1 MIYEGQV
8 PASKPRIYYG
18 EKVHFLCTRSGVA
31 DIRVAMTEMQQVVCL
46 MLDRLEADLA
56 TDEVAISMAAFRV
69 LSWLDK
75 FKENLLRKHVAVLG
89 KVLKLP
95 RDGSREFAR
104 VAKTLANLV
113 QTCKTQQICVN
124 HRVVW
129 SWVLVPQ
136 WRSKFLPGAI
146 EISKELEAMIFFL
159 SVKINTTTLE
169 RNLGELC
176 RQVGAHVGRSEDGSL
191 TASLLEV
198 ALDGPQR
205 EEDLFE
211 RIEASGESK
220 LSPTE
225 FGRACAR
232 LWVEQWGRRFR
243 YKYVGRSAQKKLAA
257 RPGSFKAA
265 VLQRDAAADKL
276 SKMGHSRTSGESFVP
291 GLSLP
296 LPGVARVVN
305 AQALHGTRW
314 ASSASASGSKG
325 KFEAH
330 TDRKKERF
338 PAVTSI
344 EAFSLCYCLSCAD
357 RI

>member
-75 FKENLLRKHVAVLG
+75 SKENLLRKHVAVLG

-159 SVKINTTTLE
+159 E
-169 RNLGELC
+169 REDQHHHTGTQLG
-176 RQVGAHVGRSEDGSL
+176 RAM
-191 TASLLEV
+191 
-198 ALDGPQR
+198 P
-205 EEDLFE
+205 
-211 RIEASGESK
+211 ASGC
-220 LSPTE
+220 PCWP
-225 FGRACAR
+225 F
-232 LWVEQWGRRFR
+232 RRRQPDCFF
-243 YKYVGRSAQKKLAA
+243 VGGGPGWPAERR
-257 RPGSFKAA
+257 RP
-265 VLQRDAAADKL
+265 L
-276 SKMGHSRTSGESFVP
+276 
-291 GLSLP
+291 
-296 LPGVARVVN
+296 
-305 AQALHGTRW
+305 
-314 ASSASASGSKG
+314 
-325 KFEAH
+325 
-330 TDRKKERF
+330 
-338 PAVTSI
+338 
-344 EAFSLCYCLSCAD
+344 
-357 RI
+357 

>member
-1 MIYEGQV
+1 MIFEGQV

-75 FKENLLRKHVAVLG
+75 SKENLLRKHVAVLG

-95 RDGSREFAR
+95 RDGSSEFAR

-146 EISKELEAMIFFL
+146 EISKELEAMIFFSWAWRSTPPHWNATWASYAGKWVPML
-159 SVKINTTTLE
+159 AVQKTAAWL
-169 RNLGELC
+169 LLC
-176 RQVGAHVGRSEDGSL
+176 WRWPWMARREKKTSL
-191 TASLLEV
+191 K
-198 ALDGPQR
+198 
-205 EEDLFE
+205 
-211 RIEASGESK
+211 ESK
-220 LSPTE
+220 LAGNQS
-225 FGRACAR
+225 
-232 LWVEQWGRRFR
+232 
-243 YKYVGRSAQKKLAA
+243 S
-257 RPGSFKAA
+257 RP
-265 VLQRDAAADKL
+265 Q
-276 SKMGHSRTSGESFVP
+276 
-291 GLSLP
+291 SL
-296 LPGVARVVN
+296 GA
-305 AQALHGTRW
+305 
-314 ASSASASGSKG
+314 
-325 KFEAH
+325 
-330 TDRKKERF
+330 
-338 PAVTSI
+338 PAPD
-344 EAFSLCYCLSCAD
+344 YG
-357 RI
+357 